1 MSEDGIR
8 IRPVRPE
15 DRDGWAAMRRTL
27 FGDFDPP
34 EIDGFLATGRFD
46 GFDRCAVFVAQ
57 TPGGALVG
65 FAEASA
71 RPYAEGCETTPVGYL
86 EGWFVEEGWRGRGVG
101 AKLVR
106 AVEDWARA
114 QGLTEIASDADIAN
128 HASHKAHAALG
139 FQEAER
145 IVCFAK
151 AL

>member
-1 MSEDGIR
+1 MSDDGIR
-8 IRPVRPE
+8 IRPVRAE

-27 FGDFDPP
+27 FGDFAPP

-46 GFDRCAVFVAQ
+46 GFDRCAVFIAEAAD
-57 TPGGALVG
+57 GALVG
-65 FAEASA
+65 FAETTA
-71 RPYAEGCETTPVGYL
+71 RPYAEGCKTTPVGYL
-86 EGWFVEEGWRGRGVG
+86 EGWFVEAAWRGRGVG

-114 QGLTEIASDADIAN
+114 QGLTEIASDADIEN

-151 AL
+151 TL